1 MKRSTALLFTLV
13 VFLLLAANSTD
24 FFFRTPYYE
33 TWDSAA
39 NAFSVDRAKHFAQ
52 LYGPYSRWGF
62 NHPGPALFY
71 LQALGEWVFY
81 DLLHL
86 TPAPFNAQTLL
97 YLFASTGFFVA
108 TLQVFSSWLPTARSR
123 WWFLCAAIAFAIV
136 HFTSTNALPSYDAL
150 TAPSAFLS
158 LWSAHVLLLPFLCL
172 LTAGASVAAGRGT
185 DLPLVTLAGGFLLH
199 THVAQPL
206 FVVPLSLLAYGGLLW
221 QSARRQTSREAPPTS
236 VDRLLAAWRA
246 WPRAHLAAAAILGVF
261 LLPIALDLTR
271 GSQSN
276 FAAILHHVHTHRGEH
291 KPLSLSWF
299 YFLQFGAYAPYRPHQ
314 LELLHPDAAG
324 VRAYLRGHAVFYVG
338 WSAVAALVLWAGTRA
353 AWPRPHRP
361 ANHPPATNDWREAR
375 RFLTWATAFF
385 VACLVLTLYWGTIQD
400 GQLFYYNAWFNF
412 GLYYFGLLIALAV
425 VCEWLLGITRDANA
439 PTPARLERIASVAA
453 VLVLAG
459 FFSGKLRIRDP
470 DPASTLA
477 MHDSVA
483 RALAATAPADGR
495 PVIQSLRFT
504 DDLWII
510 MAGVGIQIERAGQP
524 FCVPDGWALF
534 FGLDHGWT
542 AQSADL
548 LHAGRVQVWRFG
560 HKEGFEAAGV
570 PSTRLETTS
579 VDRRNAFLP
588 DDIAVN
594 FTLDTIDPS
603 RDDQASIRLVTGG
616 NVPPFIQGGWSF
628 QEGWGT
634 WSESPH
640 AVLGFH
646 ADPVDAASAGVE
658 ITLLGLHPF
667 LNPAHRLNS
676 QRLRV
681 LFNGEP
687 IGGEHRLE
695 ADVDSFTYQVPAD
708 LWNRA
713 ASGFKAGQAL
723 LELDFPDAASP
734 ASFDPGLANPDMR
747 KLGVGLR
754 EVRFDL
760 ATPPGADSSPAT
772 PD

>member
-1 MKRSTALLFTLV
+1 MKRSTALLLTLV
-13 VFLLLAANSTD
+13 IVLLLVANSAD

-39 NAFSVDRAKHFAQ
+39 NSFSVDRAKHFTQ

-86 TPAPFNAQTLL
+86 SPAPFNAQTLL

-108 TLQVFSSWLPTARSR
+108 ALQVFSSWLPTARSR
-123 WWFLCAAIAFAIV
+123 WWFWCAAIAFAIV
-136 HFTSTNALPSYDAL
+136 HFTSTSAIPSYDAL

-185 DLPLVTLAGGFLLH
+185 DLPLAALAGGFLLH

-206 FVVPLSLLAYGGLLW
+206 FVVPLGLLAYGGLLR
-221 QSARRQTSREAPPTS
+221 QSAHRPIPSDAPPTLAN
-236 VDRLLAAWRA
+236 RLLAAWRA
-246 WPRAHLAAAAILGVF
+246 WPEAHLAAAAILGIF
-261 LLPIALDLTR
+261 LLPIAVDLTR
-271 GSQSN
+271 GAQSN
-276 FAAILHHVHTHRGEH
+276 FAAILHHLHTHRGER
-291 KPLSLSWF
+291 KPFSESWF
-299 YFLQFGAYAPYRPHQ
+299 YFLQFGAYAPYRPNQ
-314 LELLHPDAAG
+314 LELIHLDATGA
-324 VRAYLRGHAVFYVG
+324 REYLRAHLLLYVA
-338 WSAVAALVLWAGTRA
+338 WSAVAALVSWAGIRVAWTRPSHRANNTPA
-353 AWPRPHRP
+353 A
-361 ANHPPATNDWREAR
+361 NDWLEAR
-375 RFLTWATAFF
+375 RFLAWATVFCGG
-385 VACLVLTLYWGTIQD
+385 CLGLTLYWGTIQD
-400 GQLFYYNAWFNF
+400 GQMFYYNSWFNF
-412 GLYYFGLLIALAV
+412 SLYYFGFLIALAV
-425 VCEWLLGITRDANA
+425 ACEWLLTISRFTNA
-439 PTPARLERIASVAA
+439 PAPSRSERIASVAA

-459 FFSGKLRIRDP
+459 LFSGKLRIQDP

-477 MHDSVA
+477 MHASVA
-483 RALAATAPADGR
+483 RALAATAPVDGK
-495 PVIQSLRFT
+495 PAIQSLRFT

-510 MAGVGIQIERAGQP
+510 MAGVGLQIERAGQP

-542 AQSADL
+542 GQSPAL
-548 LHAGRVQVWRFG
+548 LHEGRVQVWRFG
-560 HKEGFEAAGV
+560 HKKGFDVAGV

-594 FTLDTIDPS
+594 FTLDTINPAH
-603 RDDQASIRLVTGG
+603 DDQASIRLVTGG
-616 NVPPFIQGGWSF
+616 NVAPFIQGGWSF
-628 QEGWGT
+628 QEAWGS
-634 WSESPH
+634 WSESPQ

-646 ADPVDAASAGVE
+646 AEPVDAASAGVE

-667 LNPAHRLNS
+667 LNPAHGLKF

-695 ADVDSFTYQVPAD
+695 ANVESFTYQVPAD
-708 LWNRA
+708 SLEPGGFRVQGRTGFAGNGLSRRHFSRLVRPGIFPIPM
-713 ASGFKAGQAL
+713 SGG
-723 LELDFPDAASP
+723 
-734 ASFDPGLANPDMR
+734 
-747 KLGVGLR
+747 
-754 EVRFDL
+754 
-760 ATPPGADSSPAT
+760 
-772 PD
+772 